1 MTPALALYFRKAYFL
16 HEEKVPAQGP
26 LVVIANHA
34 ASFLDAVLMGVM
46 LKRPIHFF
54 VRGDL
59 FRKAWVRWVFRHLH
73 MVPIYS
79 ADLAKEQLHR
89 NADSFDVGAD
99 VLTSGG
105 LLLIFPEGTSRL
117 ERNIMPLKKGVSR
130 IIMRALEL
138 KQDLRIQVIPIG
150 IHYTKHAFRADVEM
164 VAGEVI
170 DATACTAG
178 LRDQPA
184 RAVNLLTAELERIFR
199 KVVLFVDQEDRSL
212 LMEMQMELMGN
223 NRPAGNYTALD
234 FRDQK
239 MACLR
244 ISAMSQEEANT
255 ELHAHNGYFAMLQR
269 EGLQDSVISGR
280 RKTWPAFLLA
290 ATFPIF
296 ALGLMLNVIPYLLG
310 KRIADKKVYRRDFY
324 TSVLV
329 AASAGIFIIWLLG
342 WLLVSSVT
350 GSDLLLVLF
359 AVSPLLAWFA
369 VWWMDS
375 YKEWKAA
382 NRLGNLPAAR
392 VETLRLQREA
402 LLAWVKLPES
412 IGQKVGPS

>member
-16 HEEKVPAQGP
+16 HEEKMPAQGP

-59 FRKAWVRWVFRHLH
+59 FRKAWVRWVFRNLH

-89 NADSFDVGAD
+89 NADSFDVGAE

-130 IIMRALEL
+130 IILRALEL

-150 IHYTKHAFRADVEM
+150 IHYTKHSFRADVEM
-164 VAGEVI
+164 VAGEVL
-170 DATACTAG
+170 DASACTAG

-223 NRPAGNYTALD
+223 NRPEEGYTAQD

-239 MACLR
+239 TACMR
-244 ISAMSQEEANT
+244 TSTMSPEESSA
-255 ELHAHNGYFAMLQR
+255 ELHAHNAYFAMLLR
-269 EGLQDSVISGR
+269 DGLQDSVIAGR
-280 RKTWPAFLLA
+280 RKPWPAILLA
-290 ATFPIF
+290 VAFPVF
-296 ALGLMLNVIPYLLG
+296 ALGLMLNVVPYLLG

-324 TSVLV
+324 SSVLV
-329 AASAGIFIIWLLG
+329 AASAGIFIIWMLG
-342 WLLVSSVT
+342 WLLVSFIS
-350 GSDLLLVLF
+350 GNDLLLVLF

-382 NRLGNLPAAR
+382 NRLSNMP
-392 VETLRLQREA
+392 VERIAILRSQREA
-402 LLAWVKLPES
+402 LLAWTKLPES
-412 IGQKVGPS
+412 VAQQVGSS